1 MSDSGSGPIHDTR
14 NGARGGAH
22 DGEPKASP
30 AAAVRAGRRGRGR
43 LVLGLVLAVLL
54 LVVAVAGVRAVAQRL
69 QTQADPGGG
78 ALVVADRQATDK
90 DVPHR
95 QVAFQGRLLADDR
108 PWSSV
113 SARGEL
119 LVVNFWASWCGPCR
133 AEQPALSAVARAWR
147 SRGVAFVGV
156 NVQDTRASA
165 LAYVREFGV
174 PYPSLFDRS
183 AGTAALL
190 PAVAL
195 PTTFIL
201 DRDGVIAYQLT
212 GKTTV
217 AILQARLGA
226 LLARDGRWA
235 A

>member
-14 NGARGGAH
+14 NGARDGAH
-22 DGEPKASP
+22 DGEPEASP
-30 AAAVRAGRRGRGR
+30 VADGADHRGKGR
-43 LVLGLVLAVLL
+43 LVVGLVLAVLL

-69 QTQADPGGG
+69 QTQADSGG
-78 ALVVADRQATDK
+78 ALVVADRQAIDK

-95 QVAFQGRLLADDR
+95 QVTFQGRLLADDR
-108 PWSSV
+108 PWSSA
-113 SARGEL
+113 SARGKL

-133 AEQPALSAVARAWR
+133 AEQPALSAVARAW
-147 SRGVAFVGV
+147 SGRGVAFIGV
-156 NVQDTRASA
+156 NVQDTRAAA
-165 LAYVREFGV
+165 LAYAREFAV

-183 AGTAALL
+183 AGTAARL

-226 LLARDGRWA
+226 LLARGGRWA